1 MSSSKLF
8 KRMSRAESVSRSVGD
23 QSVSKG
29 VKEGS
34 KMYVGYRVWMV
45 DFGLRRSH
53 VCMPIVSRRSCC
65 VAVRKKSRR
74 EGKKQW
80 CVCVWEGRG

>member
-1 MSSSKLF
+1 MKNMSSSKVF
-8 KRMSRAESVSRSVGD
+8 KRMSRAGSVSRSVGD
-23 QSVSKG
+23 QSVSNG
-29 VKEGS
+29 VKDGS

-65 VAVRKKSRR
+65 PSEKKSRG
-74 EGKKQW
+74 EKVKK
-80 CVCVWEGRG
+80 